1 MREVDVMNPAHHKI
15 YKTIGLNIMYYRNK
29 NDMSQYQLGDVL
41 DKDQSHISRIE
52 HAVVGLTIDTLCD
65 IAKALNVEP
74 YLLLKPKD

>member
-1 MREVDVMNPAHHKI
+1 MNPAYQEI
-15 YKTIGLNIMYYRNK
+15 YKTIGLNIIYYRNK
-29 NDMSQYQLGDVL
+29 NDLSQYQLGDML

-52 HAVVGLTIDTLCD
+52 RAGVGISIDTLCD

>member
-1 MREVDVMNPAHHKI
+1 MNPAYREV
-15 YKTIGLNIMYYRNK
+15 YKTIGLNIIYYRNK
-29 NDMSQYQLGDVL
+29 NDLSQCQLGDIL

-52 HAVVGLTIDTLCD
+52 RAAVGISMDTLCD